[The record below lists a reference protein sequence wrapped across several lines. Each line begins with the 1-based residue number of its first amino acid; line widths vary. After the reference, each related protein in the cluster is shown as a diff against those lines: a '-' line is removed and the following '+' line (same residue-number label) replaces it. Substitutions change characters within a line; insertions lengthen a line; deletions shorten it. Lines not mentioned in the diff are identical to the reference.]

1 MLPGALE
8 AAGSLQDV
16 VAGAAGLAEVIGAFP
31 VLQDVRDGHGVVRG
45 AGAVLG
51 RIRRLI
57 RSGDIWPDL
66 GMRLEA
72 GPDAHGLG
80 LGLKTC
86 KKSL

>member
-1 MLPGALE
+1 MKLPGALE
-8 AAGSLQDV
+8 AAGARQDV

-66 GMRLEA
+66 ELVPEA
-72 GPDAHGLG
+72 GGGPSGRPQPL
-80 LGLKTC
+80 LRP
-86 KKSL
+86 

>member
-1 MLPGALE
+1 MAGAGDVGGGLVEVIDAFPG
-8 AAGSLQDV
+8 LQDV
-16 VAGAAGLAEVIGAFP
+16 
-31 VLQDVRDGHGVVRG
+31 QDGQGVVRG

-66 GMRLEA
+66 GMLLEA

-86 KKSL
+86 QKSL